1 MRNGVEIKR
10 IRYDFCI
17 KYDVMLQYQINNKMK
32 RSGRM
37 ETVLMMKYVVSPREL
52 AGIDDF
58 LSRLD
63 DDAVHNVRAAIK
75 RTNRPYER
83 RYKADPEA
91 PTGSLSFIL
100 FSSDATWL
108 QDNCLNKLFKY

>member
-63 DDAVHNVRAAIK
+63 DDAVPNVRAQK
-75 RTNRPYER
+75 LRLVR
-83 RYKADPEA
+83 
-91 PTGSLSFIL
+91 SHLSCSVRMRHGCKI
-100 FSSDATWL
+100 TV
-108 QDNCLNKLFKY
+108 